1 MKSHGYSSRTIQE
14 EIQGIESLL
23 SYVDVD
29 TSTGKVYWKI
39 QRGPMSPGSEA
50 GSKNEYSQIHFKG
63 SMYLR
68 HRIVF
73 YVENGY
79 LPPIVDHVYGV
90 ENGDTAR
97 NIQKATNQQNAM
109 KKKCNSNS
117 STGLKGV
124 SYHKANG
131 KYKAQINIDGKRK
144 FLGYYTT
151 PEEAKAVYDRKAKE
165 VFGTFFNETT

>member
-1 MKSHGYSSRTIQE
+1 MKSHGYSSRTIHE

-23 SYVDVD
+23 NFVDVD
-29 TSTGKVYWKI
+29 TSTGKVYWKV

-73 YVENGY
+73 YVENG
-79 LPPIVDHVYGV
+79 
-90 ENGDTAR
+90 DTAR
-97 NIQKATNQQNAM
+97 NLQKATNQQNAM

-144 FLGYYTT
+144 FLGYYNT
-151 PEEAKAVYDRKAKE
+151 PEEAKSVYNRKAKE
-165 VFGTFFNETT
+165 VFGAFFNETT

>member
-1 MKSHGYSSRTIQE
+1 
-14 EIQGIESLL
+14 
-23 SYVDVD
+23 
-29 TSTGKVYWKI
+29 
-39 QRGPMSPGSEA
+39 
-50 GSKNEYSQIHFKG
+50 
-63 SMYLR
+63 
-68 HRIVF
+68 
-73 YVENGY
+73 
-79 LPPIVDHVYGV
+79 
-90 ENGDTAR
+90 
-97 NIQKATNQQNAM
+97 M